1 MSGSSITPA
10 SNQPTHGGADTHG
23 SADAASELG
32 SGLKSRHLTLMG
44 LGTAVGAGLFLGV
57 GVGIRAAGPAI
68 LIAYV
73 IAGAIVISVMR
84 MLGEMAAARPSSGS
98 FATYGRQAFGHW
110 AGFLL
115 GWIYWFLLIM
125 ACGAE
130 ITGASAIMAG
140 WFDVPQWLPALI
152 VVSIL
157 TAVNLAQVK
166 GFGEFEYWFA
176 MIKIVVILAF
186 LVIGTALWLGLLP
199 ASGFVGFDNVRESGF
214 APNGLTGIAAGLLA
228 VAFAFG
234 GIEVVTIAAAESE
247 NPAESV
253 KRAVNSIIWRIALFY
268 VGSVVIIILL
278 LPFAQI
284 DGADTAAES
293 PFTQVLDMANIP
305 GAAGFME
312 AVIVLA
318 LLSAFNAQIYGT
330 SRLAYQQALEG
341 DAPRW
346 MAKTNANAVPTNS
359 VLVSVFFA
367 FVAVGL
373 QWWNPPGM
381 IDFIMAAT
389 GGCLIVTW
397 IMITLSYIKLHPEI
411 QGSAVQVRGASWVPW
426 VTLVALLGLTGL
438 MLFDDSSRSQVIAV
452 SVLSAILI
460 ALSFTTRNTPPLA
473 PANSAANSA
482 TRAHAE
488 TPKTVL

>member
-1 MSGSSITPA
+1 MAEGTSI
-10 SNQPTHGGADTHG
+10 SKGD
-23 SADAASELG
+23 LG

-73 IAGAIVISVMR
+73 IAGLIVIAVMR
-84 MLGEMAAARPSSGS
+84 MLGEMAAAHPSSGS
-98 FATYGRQAFGHW
+98 FATYGRMAFGHW

-115 GWIYWFLLIM
+115 GWIYYFLLIM

-130 ITGASAIMAG
+130 LTGASAMMAG
-140 WFDVPQWLPALI
+140 WFGVPQWIPGLI
-152 VVSIL
+152 VVAIL

-176 MIKIVVILAF
+176 MIKIAVILGF
-186 LVIGTALWLGLLP
+186 LVIGVLLWCGVLP
-199 ASGFVGFDNVRESGF
+199 ASDFVGFGNVRESGF
-214 APNGLTGIAAGLLA
+214 APNGISGIAAGLLA

-247 NPAESV
+247 NPSENV

-268 VGSVVIIILL
+268 IGSVAVIILL
-278 LPFAQI
+278 LPYAAI
-284 DGADTAAES
+284 DGADSAADS
-293 PFTQVLDMANIP
+293 PFTAVLEMANIP
-305 GAAGFME
+305 GAAGLME
-312 AVIVLA
+312 VVIVLA

-330 SRLAYQQALEG
+330 SRLGYQQALEG

-346 MAKTNANAVPTNS
+346 MATTNAAGVPRNS

-381 IDFIMAAT
+381 IDFIMSAT

-397 IMITLSYIKLHPEI
+397 IMITLSFIKLHPRI
-411 QGSAVQVRGASWVPW
+411 RSSAVRVRGASWVPW
-426 VTLVALLGLTGL
+426 VTLAALAGLTVL
-438 MLFDDSSRSQVIAV
+438 MLFDDASRSQVI
-452 SVLSAILI
+452 SVTILSLVLVAC
-460 ALSFTTRNTPPLA
+460 SFLTRNRGA
-473 PANSAANSA
+473 V
-482 TRAHAE
+482 R
-488 TPKTVL
+488 

>member
-1 MSGSSITPA
+1 MAEGTSI
-10 SNQPTHGGADTHG
+10 
-23 SADAASELG
+23 SEGDLG

-73 IAGAIVISVMR
+73 IAGLIVIAVMR
-84 MLGEMAAARPSSGS
+84 MLGEMAAAYPSSGS
-98 FATYGRQAFGHW
+98 FATYGRMAFGHW

-130 ITGASAIMAG
+130 LTGASAMMAG
-140 WFDVPQWLPALI
+140 WFGVPQWVPGLI
-152 VVSIL
+152 VVAVL

-176 MIKIVVILAF
+176 MIKIAVILGF
-186 LVIGTALWLGLLP
+186 LVIGALLWLGVLP
-199 ASGFVGFDNVRESGF
+199 ASGFVGFGNVRESGF
-214 APNGLTGIAAGLLA
+214 APNGISGIAAGLLA

-247 NPAESV
+247 NPADNV

-268 VGSVVIIILL
+268 IGSVAVIILL
-278 LPFAQI
+278 LPYAAI
-284 DGADTAAES
+284 DGADSAADS
-293 PFTQVLDMANIP
+293 PFTAVLEMANIP

-312 AVIVLA
+312 VVIVLA

-330 SRLAYQQALEG
+330 SRLGYQQALEG

-346 MAKTNANAVPTNS
+346 MAATNAAGVPRNS

-381 IDFIMAAT
+381 IDFIMSAT

-397 IMITLSYIKLHPEI
+397 IMITLSFIRLHPNI
-411 QGSAVQVRGASWVPW
+411 RSSAVRVRGASWVPW
-426 VTLVALLGLTGL
+426 VTLAALLGLTVL
-438 MLFDDSSRSQVIAV
+438 MLFDDASRSQVI
-452 SVLSAILI
+452 SVTILSLALV
-460 ALSFTTRNTPPLA
+460 ALSFLTR
-473 PANSAANSA
+473 
-482 TRAHAE
+482 TRGA
-488 TPKTVL
+488 VR

>member
-1 MSGSSITPA
+1 MAGGTST
-10 SNQPTHGGADTHG
+10 SNSD
-23 SADAASELG
+23 LG

-68 LIAYV
+68 LIAYAIAGLIV
-73 IAGAIVISVMR
+73 IAVMR
-84 MLGEMAAARPSSGS
+84 MLGEMAAAHPSSGS
-98 FATYGRQAFGHW
+98 FATYGRMAFGHW

-115 GWIYWFLLIM
+115 GWIYYFLLIM

-130 ITGASAIMAG
+130 LTGASAMMAG
-140 WFDVPQWLPALI
+140 WFGGPQWVPGLI
-152 VVSIL
+152 VVVVL

-176 MIKIVVILAF
+176 MIKIAVILGF
-186 LVIGTALWLGLLP
+186 LVIGVLLWSGVLP

-214 APNGLTGIAAGLLA
+214 APNGIAGIAAGLLA

-247 NPAESV
+247 NPSDNV

-268 VGSVVIIILL
+268 IGSVTVIILL
-278 LPFAQI
+278 LPYTAI
-284 DGADTAAES
+284 DGADSAADS
-293 PFTQVLDMANIP
+293 PFTAVLEMANIP
-305 GAAGFME
+305 GAARFME
-312 AVIVLA
+312 VVIVLA

-330 SRLAYQQALEG
+330 SRLGYQQALEG
-341 DAPRW
+341 DAPAW
-346 MAKTNANAVPTNS
+346 MARTNAAGVPRNS
-359 VLVSVFFA
+359 VLISVFFA

-381 IDFIMAAT
+381 IDFIMSAT

-397 IMITLSYIKLHPEI
+397 IMITLSFIKLHPRI
-411 QGSAVQVRGASWVPW
+411 SASAVRVRGASWVPW
-426 VTLVALLGLTGL
+426 VTLAALLGLTVL
-438 MLFDDSSRSQVIAV
+438 MLFDDASRSQVI
-452 SVLSAILI
+452 SVTILSLILI
-460 ALSFTTRNTPPLA
+460 AMSFLTRDRGA
-473 PANSAANSA
+473 V
-482 TRAHAE
+482 R
-488 TPKTVL
+488 

>member
-1 MSGSSITPA
+1 MAEGASIRE
-10 SNQPTHGGADTHG
+10 GD
-23 SADAASELG
+23 LG
-32 SGLKSRHLTLMG
+32 TGLKSRHLTLMG

-68 LIAYV
+68 LVAYAVAGAVV
-73 IAGAIVISVMR
+73 IAVMR
-84 MLGEMAAARPSSGS
+84 MLGEMAAAYPSSGS
-98 FATYGRQAFGHW
+98 FATYGRMAFGHW

-115 GWIYWFLLIM
+115 GWLYWFLLIM

-130 ITGASAIMAG
+130 LTGASAMIAS
-140 WFDVPQWLPALI
+140 WFGVPQWIPALAA
-152 VVSIL
+152 VAVL

-176 MIKIVVILAF
+176 MIKIAVIVGF
-186 LVIGTALWLGLLP
+186 LIVGVLLWAGALP
-199 ASGFVGFDNVRESGF
+199 ASGFVGFGNVRESGF
-214 APNGLTGIAAGLLA
+214 APNGIAGIAAGLLA

-247 NPAESV
+247 NPAENV

-268 VGSVVIIILL
+268 VGSVTVIILL
-278 LPFAQI
+278 LPYSAI
-284 DGADTAAES
+284 DGADSAADS
-293 PFTQVLDMANIP
+293 PFTAVLEMANLP

-318 LLSAFNAQIYGT
+318 LLSACNAQIYGT

-346 MAKTNANAVPTNS
+346 LAATNAAGTPVNS

-381 IDFIMAAT
+381 IDFIMSAT

-397 IMITLSYIKLHPEI
+397 IMITLSYIRLHPRI
-411 QGSAVQVRGASWVPW
+411 RASAVRVRGASWVPW
-426 VTLVALLGLTGL
+426 VTLAALIGLTVL
-438 MLFDDSSRSQVIAV
+438 MLFDDAARSQVISVA
-452 SVLSAILI
+452 VLSLGLV
-460 ALSFTTRNTPPLA
+460 ALSLLTKNRGA
-473 PANSAANSA
+473 V
-482 TRAHAE
+482 R
-488 TPKTVL
+488 

>member
-1 MSGSSITPA
+1 MSTHESA
-10 SNQPTHGGADTHG
+10 SQLRN
-23 SADAASELG
+23 
-32 SGLKSRHLTLMG
+32 GLKSRHLTLMG

-130 ITGASAIMAG
+130 ITGASAIMAS
-140 WFDVPQWLPALI
+140 WFGVAPWIPAL
-152 VVSIL
+152 VAVSIL
-157 TAVNLAQVK
+157 TTANLAQVK
-166 GFGEFEYWFA
+166 RFGEFEYWFA
-176 MIKIVVILAF
+176 MIKIAVIIGF
-186 LVIGTALWLGLLP
+186 LIIGVLLWLGLLP
-199 ASGFVGFDNVRESGF
+199 QHGFVGFSNVRESGF
-214 APNGLTGIAAGLLA
+214 APNGITGIAAGLLA

-247 NPAESV
+247 NPAQSV
-253 KRAVNSIIWRIALFY
+253 KSAVNSIIWRIALFY
-268 VGSVVIIILL
+268 VGSVIVIILL
-278 LPFAQI
+278 LPYAQI
-284 DGADTAAES
+284 DAADTAADS
-293 PFTQVLDMANIP
+293 PFTQVLTMANLP

-318 LLSAFNAQIYGT
+318 LLSALNAQIYGT

-346 MAKTNANAVPTNS
+346 MAATNSNAAPINS

-381 IDFIMAAT
+381 IDFIMNAT

-397 IMITLSYIKLHPEI
+397 IMITLSYIKLKPHI
-411 QGSAVQVRGASWVPW
+411 QHSAVEVRGSTWVPW
-426 VTLVALLGLTGL
+426 ATLAALCGLVVL
-438 MLFDDSSRSQVIAV
+438 MLFDASARAQVISVTILAAV
-452 SVLSAILI
+452 LIGLSL
-460 ALSFTTRNTPPLA
+460 LTRNRAAASVTE
-473 PANSAANSA
+473 SAGA
-482 TRAHAE
+482 
-488 TPKTVL
+488 

>member
-1 MSGSSITPA
+1 MAEGTSI
-10 SNQPTHGGADTHG
+10 
-23 SADAASELG
+23 SESDLG

-73 IAGAIVISVMR
+73 IAGLIVIAVMR
-84 MLGEMAAARPSSGS
+84 MLGEMAAAHPSSGS
-98 FATYGRQAFGHW
+98 FATYGRMAFGHW

-130 ITGASAIMAG
+130 LTGASAMMAG
-140 WFDVPQWLPALI
+140 WFGVPQWVPGLI
-152 VVSIL
+152 VVAVL

-176 MIKIVVILAF
+176 MIKIAVILGF
-186 LVIGTALWLGLLP
+186 LVIGALLWLGVLP
-199 ASGFVGFDNVRESGF
+199 ASGFVGFGNVRESGF
-214 APNGLTGIAAGLLA
+214 APNGISGIAAGLLA

-247 NPAESV
+247 NPADNV

-268 VGSVVIIILL
+268 IGSVAVIILL
-278 LPFAQI
+278 LPYAAI
-284 DGADTAAES
+284 DGADSAADS
-293 PFTQVLDMANIP
+293 PFTAVLEMANIP

-312 AVIVLA
+312 VVIVLA

-330 SRLAYQQALEG
+330 SRLGYQQALEG

-346 MAKTNANAVPTNS
+346 MAATNAAGVPRNS

-381 IDFIMAAT
+381 IDFIMSAT

-397 IMITLSYIKLHPEI
+397 IMITLSFIRLHPNI
-411 QGSAVQVRGASWVPW
+411 RSSAVRVRGASWVPW
-426 VTLVALLGLTGL
+426 VTLAALLGLTVL
-438 MLFDDSSRSQVIAV
+438 MLFDDASRSQVI
-452 SVLSAILI
+452 SVAILSLALV
-460 ALSFTTRNTPPLA
+460 ALSFLTR
-473 PANSAANSA
+473 
-482 TRAHAE
+482 TRGA
-488 TPKTVL
+488 VR

>member
-1 MSGSSITPA
+1 MGAVATESSA
-10 SNQPTHGGADTHG
+10 SST
-23 SADAASELG
+23 ELG

-73 IAGAIVISVMR
+73 IAGAVVIAVMR

-98 FATYGRQAFGHW
+98 FATYGRMAFGHW

-130 ITGASAIMAG
+130 LTGASAMMAG
-140 WFDVPQWLPALI
+140 WFGVPQWIPGLVVVAL
-152 VVSIL
+152 L

-176 MIKIVVILAF
+176 MIKIAVIVLF
-186 LVIGTALWLGLLP
+186 LVIGAALWLGLLP

-214 APNGLTGIAAGLLA
+214 APNGITGVAAGLLA

-247 NPAESV
+247 NPADNV

-268 VGSVVIIILL
+268 IGSVIVIILL
-278 LPFAQI
+278 LPYSQI
-284 DGADTAAES
+284 DGADSAADS
-293 PFTQVLDMANIP
+293 PFTAVLSMANIP

-318 LLSAFNAQIYGT
+318 LLSAFNAQLYGT

-346 MAKTNANAVPTNS
+346 MARTSANGVPRNS

-381 IDFIMAAT
+381 IDFIMSAT

-397 IMITLSYIKLHPEI
+397 IMITLSYVKLHPQI
-411 QGSAVQVRGASWVPW
+411 RNSAVQVRGASWVPW
-426 VTLVALLGLTGL
+426 VTLAALLGLTVL
-438 MLFDDSSRSQVIAV
+438 MLFDDASRSQVI
-452 SVLSAILI
+452 SVTILSLGLV
-460 ALSFTTRNTPPLA
+460 ALSMTTRGRG
-473 PANSAANSA
+473 PAKP
-482 TRAHAE
+482 AE
-488 TPKTVL
+488 NVR

>member
-1 MSGSSITPA
+1 MAEGTSI
-10 SNQPTHGGADTHG
+10 
-23 SADAASELG
+23 SEGDLG

-73 IAGAIVISVMR
+73 IAGLIVIAVMR
-84 MLGEMAAARPSSGS
+84 MLGEMAAAHPSSGS
-98 FATYGRQAFGHW
+98 FATYGRMAFGHW

-130 ITGASAIMAG
+130 LTGASAMMAG
-140 WFDVPQWLPALI
+140 WFDVPQWVPGLI
-152 VVSIL
+152 VVAVL

-176 MIKIVVILAF
+176 MIKIAVILAF
-186 LVIGTALWLGLLP
+186 LIIGALLWLGVLP
-199 ASGFVGFDNVRESGF
+199 ASGFVGFGNVRESGF
-214 APNGLTGIAAGLLA
+214 APNGISGIAAGLLA

-247 NPAESV
+247 NPADNV

-268 VGSVVIIILL
+268 IGSVAVIILL
-278 LPFAQI
+278 LPYAAI
-284 DGADTAAES
+284 DGADSAADS
-293 PFTQVLDMANIP
+293 PFTAVLEMANIP

-312 AVIVLA
+312 VVIVLA

-330 SRLAYQQALEG
+330 SRLGYQQALEG

-346 MAKTNANAVPTNS
+346 MAATNAAGVPRNS

-381 IDFIMAAT
+381 IDFIMSAT

-397 IMITLSYIKLHPEI
+397 IMITLSFIRLHPNI
-411 QGSAVQVRGASWVPW
+411 RSSAVRVRGASWVPW
-426 VTLVALLGLTGL
+426 LTLAALLGLTVL
-438 MLFDDSSRSQVIAV
+438 MLFDDASRSQVI
-452 SVLSAILI
+452 SVTILSLALV
-460 ALSFTTRNTPPLA
+460 ALSFLTR
-473 PANSAANSA
+473 
-482 TRAHAE
+482 TRGA
-488 TPKTVL
+488 VR

>member
-1 MSGSSITPA
+1 MAEGASIRE
-10 SNQPTHGGADTHG
+10 GD
-23 SADAASELG
+23 LG
-32 SGLKSRHLTLMG
+32 TGLKSRHLTLMG

-68 LIAYV
+68 LVAYAVAGAVV
-73 IAGAIVISVMR
+73 IAVMR
-84 MLGEMAAARPSSGS
+84 MLGEMAAAYPSSGS
-98 FATYGRQAFGHW
+98 FATYGRMAFGHW

-115 GWIYWFLLIM
+115 GWLYWFLLIM

-130 ITGASAIMAG
+130 LTGASAMIAS
-140 WFDVPQWLPALI
+140 WFGVPQWIPALAA
-152 VVSIL
+152 VAVL

-176 MIKIVVILAF
+176 MIKIAVIVGF
-186 LVIGTALWLGLLP
+186 LIVGVLLWAGALP
-199 ASGFVGFDNVRESGF
+199 ASGFVGFGNVRESGF
-214 APNGLTGIAAGLLA
+214 APNGIAGIAAGLLA

-247 NPAESV
+247 NPAENV

-268 VGSVVIIILL
+268 VGSVTVIILL
-278 LPFAQI
+278 LPYSAI
-284 DGADTAAES
+284 DGADSAADS
-293 PFTQVLDMANIP
+293 PFTAVLEMANLP

-318 LLSAFNAQIYGT
+318 LLSACNAQIYGT

-346 MAKTNANAVPTNS
+346 VAATNAAGTPVNS

-381 IDFIMAAT
+381 IDFIMSAT

-397 IMITLSYIKLHPEI
+397 IMITLSYIRLHPRI
-411 QGSAVQVRGASWVPW
+411 RASAVRVRGASWVPW
-426 VTLVALLGLTGL
+426 VTLAALIGLTVL
-438 MLFDDSSRSQVIAV
+438 MLFDDAARSQVISVA
-452 SVLSAILI
+452 VLSLGLV
-460 ALSFTTRNTPPLA
+460 ALSLLTKNR
-473 PANSAANSA
+473 AAV
-482 TRAHAE
+482 R
-488 TPKTVL
+488 